1 MTTSLQHRI
10 DPSSTM
16 STELSDD
23 EFADLVAQDVRNQ
36 ASPDVIAM
44 LRQPEH
50 LDRWY
55 DALVELGR
63 TVDFQFVGQRA
74 ETYEHYQRLS
84 AEEFATYYAQIL
96 RWKTSTVRFKR
107 AIETRIA
114 DCRSLRR
121 QRQQRAAGLAAQ
133 LAQAIADHHHAAEST
148 DVMEH
153 ADETL
158 WAQLEDPRVR
168 ALLTNA

>member
-1 MTTSLQHRI
+1 MTTHLELRPHTV
-10 DPSSTM
+10 SSPP
-16 STELSDD
+16 LSDD
-23 EFADLVAQDVRNQ
+23 DFAELVAQDVRNQ
-36 ASPDVIAM
+36 ASAEVSAM

-63 TVDFQFVGQRA
+63 SVDFQFVGQRA
-74 ETYEHYQRLS
+74 ETYDHYQRLS
-84 AEEFATYYAQIL
+84 PEEFATYYAQVL

-107 AIETRIA
+107 AIEQRIA

-121 QRQQRAAGLAAQ
+121 DRHARYAGVAAMLAH
-133 LAQAIADHHHAAEST
+133 AIAEHHRIAESAPS
-148 DVMEH
+148 MED

-158 WAQLEDPRVR
+158 WAHLQDPRVR
-168 ALLTNA
+168 ALLGPSAA

>member
-1 MTTSLQHRI
+1 MTTSLQHRT
-10 DPSSTM
+10 DPPLVA
-16 STELSDD
+16 TELSDED
-23 EFADLVAQDVRNQ
+23 FAELVAQDVRNQ

-84 AEEFATYYAQIL
+84 AEEFATYYGQIL

-107 AIETRIA
+107 AIEARIA

-121 QRQQRAAGLAAQ
+121 QRTQRFAGLATQ
-133 LAQAIADHHHAAEST
+133 LAQAIADHHHAAVSADT
-148 DVMEH
+148 MEN

-168 ALLTNA
+168 ALLNHP